1 MKRFAM
7 VLGLALTLAI
17 HADEKIQK
25 DRTER
30 NPIVRADPEIVKL
43 YSALSELPLQ
53 QQRDQTWALSSKTKA
68 ALWTYNIERYLG
80 DHPEL
85 SLAAREILRDGIRI
99 ANIPTWF
106 DTVPAASGYDPKSQ
120 LLEDFKRQLNTLPR
134 STVIQVFLRL
144 GPEPLSVPSPAEEQ
158 QAIRIVPNVGH
169 PECTCSGAWEC
180 GWFGSACKGN
190 FWCTPVQHCGIFG
203 NEWCF
208 GTCSAA

>member
-1 MKRFAM
+1 MRRFAII
-7 VLGLALTLAI
+7 LGMALTLAVQ
-17 HADEKIQK
+17 ADEKIQK

-30 NPIVRADPEIVKL
+30 NPIVRADPEIVEL
-43 YSALSELPLQ
+43 YSTLSELPLQ

-85 SLAAREILRDGIRI
+85 SSAAQEILREGIRL

-106 DTVPAASGYDPKSQ
+106 DTAPEASGFDPKSQ
-120 LLEDFKRQLNTLPR
+120 VIENFKRQLNTLPA
-134 STVIQVFLRL
+134 SIVIQVFLRL
-144 GPEPLSVPSPAEEQ
+144 GPEPLSAESPKDDRRAG
-158 QAIRIVPNVGH
+158 RMVPNEGR

-180 GWFGSACKGN
+180 GWFGGGCNGN
-190 FWCTPVQHCGIFG
+190 AWCTPVPHCGVFN

-208 GTCSAA
+208 GYCKD